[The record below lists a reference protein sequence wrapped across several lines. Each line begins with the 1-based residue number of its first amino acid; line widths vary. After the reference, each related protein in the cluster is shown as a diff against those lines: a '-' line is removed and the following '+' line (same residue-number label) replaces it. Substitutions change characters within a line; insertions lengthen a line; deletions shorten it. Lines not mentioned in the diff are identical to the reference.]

1 MIASATV
8 KTSARKEVLCVTDV
22 LRRLAPDEGSGLAY
36 FYAPHTTAALLL
48 GEDDAELR
56 RDLVRAAD
64 RWLRDCGPFS
74 HIRKYNP
81 NAEAHILS
89 AFGGNGLVVAVENGR
104 LDLGAYQNALLLE
117 LDGPKEREIRAAALV
132 GRPGGEKGAML

>member
-1 MIASATV
+1 VRLDPGDWTRVPDWVPRRARDGQ
-8 KTSARKEVLCVTDV
+8 KTKRG
-22 LRRLAPDEGSGLAY
+22 GSTP
-36 FYAPHTTAALLL
+36 APHTTAALLL